1 MKAKSLA
8 EEILPEETCNS
19 REKIPNEEI
28 LVAPKLMHFLLSAK
42 EKFCRGLKRK
52 CKQIFVV
59 YMHDPAL
66 KFSGQTRSHYT
77 EVACRGEWRIRGAFA

>member
-1 MKAKSLA
+1 MKAKSLT

-19 REKIPNEEI
+19 REKISNEEI
-28 LVAPKLMHFLLSAK
+28 LVVPKLMHSLLSA
-42 EKFCRGLKRK
+42 KFCRGLKRK

-66 KFSGQTRSHYT
+66 KFSEQTRSHYT